1 VRAPE
6 KTHCTLFGK
15 VHKKQMVG
23 FVINICFF
31 FIGWERLTKTLG
43 PISNHF
49 LLLITTGVLVVEPT

>member
-6 KTHCTLFGK
+6 KNPLHTVWQGPQKADGALCNKHL
-15 VHKKQMVG
+15 
-23 FVINICFF
+23 FF